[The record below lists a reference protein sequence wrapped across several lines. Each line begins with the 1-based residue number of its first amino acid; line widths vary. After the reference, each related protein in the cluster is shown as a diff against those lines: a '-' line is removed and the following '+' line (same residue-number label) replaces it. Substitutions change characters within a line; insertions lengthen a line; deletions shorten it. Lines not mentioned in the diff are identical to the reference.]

1 MTKEETKDNLSLKE
15 LVFKMVEHG
24 TSHAYVILLKDDFEI
39 TVDVLIKKVEVSGTA
54 VFEDSREVDE

>member
-15 LVFKMVEHG
+15 LVFKMIEHG
-24 TSHAYVILLKDDFEI
+24 SSNVDVILSKDDFEI